1 MMRIIEV
8 PITTERSTF
17 QVNKRDHNILLRD
30 KQNLDARLARKRF
43 EDQPDTMFRDS
54 NINYQIAERTRA
66 IGFGGVRAIHKLVCK
81 LGLVE

>member
-1 MMRIIEV
+1 LPKRGEKALECASIQVMMRIIEV

-43 EDQPDTMFRDS
+43 EDQPDTVF
-54 NINYQIAERTRA
+54 
-66 IGFGGVRAIHKLVCK
+66 
-81 LGLVE
+81 